1 MISYLIPLETYNEQ
15 PLFFTTLTTQ
25 TNYMTAHLMNIYG
38 NPRDEEWVL
47 ESCKAT
53 SKKLDMDKAC
63 VRFKNLDD
71 LPVAL
76 MGEAIARTPVAEFI
90 QMYEPVKGKP

>member
-1 MISYLIPLETYNEQ
+1 
-15 PLFFTTLTTQ
+15 
-25 TNYMTAHLMNIYG
+25 MNIYG
-38 NPRDEEWVL
+38 NPRDEERVL

-53 SKKLDMDKAC
+53 GKKLDMGKAC
-63 VRFKNLDD
+63 VWFKNLDD

-90 QMYEPVKGKP
+90 QM